1 MRGGQGIDAYVWTNE
16 FLVWSWN
23 DVNGVLMAKLGYEA
37 ITT

>member
-1 MRGGQGIDAYVWTNE
+1 MRGGQGIDEYVWAKDILE
-16 FLVWSWN
+16 WSWN